1 MVCSRITLQDCAVC
15 SLVEEIPRQKGN
27 LARALQCGNLTKM
40 QFYALDLKGIS
51 FHSGLAKLCLSGTVP
66 GMALSCSENSFGVIH
81 LFPLEFLPCLPPSI
95 CFPSVNP
102 GLHRQ
107 LPLMWQ
113 ERGQKMLKR
122 WSLSVMVQWEPW
134 QKCSEGA
141 KWGWES
147 AWCGQPGHV
156 WCVWWICLLLCAELL
171 KCLLGKKEKCF
182 VGVGAAKSRFV
193 KFLVLVFQLGGQRR
207 AGGSL
212 CTLGVAGPLLLSKQ
226 IPRRCENTERAL
238 HKGFLH
244 YKLPSAAFT
253 LQSVSAE
260 WMCNESVASMKIQ
273 LFLLLKS
280 KRCFS
285 RVCLDCSLYHK
296 ALTLHFIPRIPKPQ
310 TLIPEQV

>member
-81 LFPLEFLPCLPPSI
+81 LFPSWILALSASLNLLPQRESWITQAAPA
-95 CFPSVNP
+95 N
-102 GLHRQ
+102 
-107 LPLMWQ
+107 MAEAWAKDA
-113 ERGQKMLKR
+113 ER

-147 AWCGQPGHV
+147 ARCGQPGHV

-171 KCLLGKKEKCF
+171 KCLLGKKKKCF

-193 KFLVLVFQLGGQRR
+193 KFLVLVFQPGGQRR

-226 IPRRCENTERAL
+226 IPRCCENTERAL

-260 WMCNESVASMKIQ
+260 WMCNESVASMKIVIS
-273 LFLLLKS
+273 F
-280 KRCFS
+280 
-285 RVCLDCSLYHK
+285 
-296 ALTLHFIPRIPKPQ
+296 A
-310 TLIPEQV
+310 